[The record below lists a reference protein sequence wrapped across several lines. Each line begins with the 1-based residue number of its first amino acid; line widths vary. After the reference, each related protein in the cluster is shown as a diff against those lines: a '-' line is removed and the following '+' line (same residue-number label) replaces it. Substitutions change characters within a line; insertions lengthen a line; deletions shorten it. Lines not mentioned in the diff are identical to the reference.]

1 MQAASLNQPR
11 RLIEATS
18 AVNTEKC
25 QTGSP
30 KGISFG
36 SLSQNAILGVVY
48 KRLFLNVKL
57 LTVYLDD
64 RKCSYMV

>member
-30 KGISFG
+30 KGISFD
-36 SLSQNAILGVVY
+36 SLSQNAIPGVVY
-48 KRLFLNVKL
+48 K
-57 LTVYLDD
+57 
-64 RKCSYMV
+64 